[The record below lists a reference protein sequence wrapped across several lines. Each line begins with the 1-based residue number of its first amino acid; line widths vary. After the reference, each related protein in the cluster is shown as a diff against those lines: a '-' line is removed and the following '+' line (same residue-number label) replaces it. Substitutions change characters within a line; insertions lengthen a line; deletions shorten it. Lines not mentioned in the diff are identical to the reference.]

1 LRLALI
7 RAHMCEKLARTIK
20 PELQEMAF
28 TAGLFSLL
36 DTLMNVSMAYVLEHL
51 PLAIEIRE
59 ALLEGAGPFA
69 PILDQIRHW
78 EQGELESDSALRAQH
93 LQTMAAMYV
102 EATTW
107 ADHVYAFADGTA
119 PTEVEA

>member
-1 LRLALI
+1 
-7 RAHMCEKLARTIK
+7 MK
-20 PELQEMAF
+20 PDLQEMAF

-59 ALLEGAGPFA
+59 ALLEGTGPFA

-78 EQGELESDSALRAQH
+78 EQGELDGGSALREEH
-93 LQTMAAMYV
+93 VSTMAAIYV
-102 EATTW
+102 EAASW
-107 ADHVYAFADGTA
+107 ADHVYAFADGSATA
-119 PTEVEA
+119 EA